1 MFLGPDTYRFA
12 DLIAAEIGRA
22 PVNRLL
28 DLGAG
33 AGVGGILAARYA
45 PGATVFLSDV
55 NPLALELAG
64 ASACR
69 PVGWRPRR
77 RGWI

>member
-1 MFLGPDTYRFA
+1 MRVSTVHGRLFLHSAFLTDSSDAVFLGPDTYRFA

-33 AGVGGILAARYA
+33 AGVGGILAAR
-45 PGATVFLSDV
+45 GHGLS
-55 NPLALELAG
+55 E
-64 ASACR
+64 
-69 PVGWRPRR
+69 
-77 RGWI
+77 